1 MGWFRHPT
9 KQPMITKRTAR
20 ASLKTLSAAARQPSL
35 YHRLDALLHTV
46 RCIAQCEDT
55 LCEFSHE
62 LKGARALSVEAIEEL
77 RDILEEIPSHDYL
90 TDLESVKALLA
101 KPEPPKRSGPK
112 KAAKSAKVR
121 KGLVGARKKS
131 RMKSST

>member
-1 MGWFRHPT
+1 M
-9 KQPMITKRTAR
+9 
-20 ASLKTLSAAARQPSL
+20 
-35 YHRLDALLHTV
+35 

-55 LCEFSHE
+55 LCELSHE
-62 LKGARALSVEAIEEL
+62 LKGARGISVEAIEDL

-101 KPEPPKRSGPK
+101 EPEPSKRSGPK

-121 KGLVGARKKS
+121 KGLVAARKKS
-131 RMKSST
+131 GRK